1 MAKKKVENTSVIGTS
16 APLEQ
21 EIPHANKMSEKQ
33 QLLAHAEKVEKVIE
47 YFVLSEKDGVH
58 SAVTTLPS
66 EFSDLITLWKA
77 GAISKHQAAIIS
89 VIIRES
95 AERLEAYHKA
105 LEEKQKREL
114 GFTEKKILTP

>member
-1 MAKKKVENTSVIGTS
+1 
-16 APLEQ
+16 
-21 EIPHANKMSEKQ
+21 
-33 QLLAHAEKVEKVIE
+33 
-47 YFVLSEKDGVH
+47 VLSEKDGVH

-66 EFSDLITLWKA
+66 ELSDLITLWKS
-77 GAISKHQAAIIS
+77 GAVNKHQGAMLG

-114 GFTEKKILTP
+114 GFSEKKIVAP